1 MAKIDISN
9 CLPINIS
16 LISVSMVLQT
26 DSQQN
31 TFMNHFRKQT
41 NELGSA
47 QVLRKHIT
55 LARGLT

>member
-1 MAKIDISN
+1 MAEIDISN

-26 DSQQN
+26 DRQQN

-47 QVLRKHIT
+47 QVLRKHR
-55 LARGLT
+55 LS

>member
-26 DSQQN
+26 DRQQN

-41 NELGSA
+41 NELGRV
-47 QVLRKHIT
+47 QVLHKPQ
-55 LARGLT
+55 LS